1 LSVICGRTPSPKG
14 RLIQQLQYSMTAG
27 QQPKYYLNLFPACS
41 SLTSLLFILV
51 MLVSCS
57 KTPAEQPQGVVAT
70 VGSFEISDRHF
81 TNHLKRFYLR
91 TGQAA
96 NLNEDFRLGV
106 INARIERYS
115 IVEFARDQGW
125 ATDADARYNQAMIE
139 RKVMMEAYE
148 RHFIHDRVQVTEDH
162 MREVFRRHNSSV
174 RASHLYARNRYQAD
188 SLYALLQQ
196 GRSFESLAAEVFQNP
211 SLAQSGGDLGF
222 FTIDEMDI
230 AFEDAAFGLR
240 VGEISR
246 PVRTSR
252 GFSIIKVTDIV
263 TNPII
268 TEDQFARRRHATEQV
283 ARAQQFELAT
293 RRDME
298 ERITAMDWNRAL
310 LNEIWQV
317 VSGDLQAWS
326 FRGAELSE
334 LPLQLDERLR
344 DATLAQYRGFRFTV
358 QDLLHEAYYTP
369 PQRRATVRDFATFE
383 EQVEGLAYR
392 SFALGLIQNF
402 AALDREFV
410 QGSIDETFY
419 SYLFERFEGFMD
431 DQVQVDDRLVRAVF
445 DRDPSQFDQPM
456 QLNMAELVLTDG
468 ELAGEVYQKLKAGA
482 DFRAM
487 LSRYG
492 APVESRERN
501 GEIGFR
507 PITDFGTMAP
517 ALRSIQPG
525 ELAGPFQVALNHY
538 IILQC
543 LGRTDPRPLSFE
555 EAEPRVREHIFF
567 TERLRLREQFVRDL
581 RVRYNAT
588 IDMQRLNSL
597 SFEM

>member
-1 LSVICGRTPSPKG
+1 
-14 RLIQQLQYSMTAG
+14 MTAG
-27 QQPKYYLNLFPACS
+27 QKPTYFQNYFPASSRLS
-41 SLTSLLFILV
+41 SLLLISSVLFLSV
-51 MLVSCS
+51 VACNQN
-57 KTPAEQPQGVVAT
+57 TADHNQGVVAT
-70 VGSFEISDRHF
+70 VGSFEISDQHF

-139 RKVMMEAYE
+139 RKVLMEAYE

-162 MREVFRRHNSSV
+162 MREVFRRHNSSI

-196 GRSFESLAAEVFQNP
+196 GRSFESLAADVFQNP
-211 SLAQSGGDLGF
+211 ALANSGGDLGF

-230 AFEDAAFGLR
+230 AFEDAAFALR
-240 VGEISR
+240 VGEVSQ

-263 TNPII
+263 TSPII

-298 ERITAMDWNRAL
+298 ERITAMDWNREL
-310 LNEIWQV
+310 LHEIWQV
-317 VSGDLQAWS
+317 VSRDMQAWS
-326 FRGAELSE
+326 YQGGELSE
-334 LPLQLDERLR
+334 LPVQLDERLR
-344 DATLAQYRGFRFTV
+344 NGTLAQYRGFRFTV

-369 PQRRATVRDFATFE
+369 PQRRASTRDFATFE

-402 AALDREFV
+402 DALDHAFV

-419 SYLFERFEGFMD
+419 SYLFERFEGYLD
-431 DQVQVDDRLVRAVF
+431 DQVQVDERLVRAIF
-445 DRDPSQFDQPM
+445 DRDPAQFDQPM

-468 ELAGEVYQKLKAGA
+468 ELAGEIYEKLEAGA
-482 DFRAM
+482 DFITM
-487 LSRYG
+487 LRLYG
-492 APVESRERN
+492 APVDSRDDD

-517 ALRSIQPG
+517 ALRNIQPG
-525 ELAGPFQVALNHY
+525 EVAGPFQVALNHY

-555 EAEPRVREHIFF
+555 EAEPRVREHLFF
-567 TERLRLREQFVRDL
+567 TERNRVREQLVRDL
-581 RVRYNAT
+581 RVRYNAS

>member
-1 LSVICGRTPSPKG
+1 
-14 RLIQQLQYSMTAG
+14 MTAG
-27 QQPKYYLNLFPACS
+27 QSKTFFSIQFPAGS
-41 SLTSLLFILV
+41 SPTRLFVISILFALILL
-51 MLVSCS
+51 SCGEKSSVS
-57 KTPAEQPQGVVAT
+57 KTEGVVAT

-96 NLNEDFRLGV
+96 NLNEDFRMGV

-125 ATDADARYNQAMIE
+125 AADADARYNQAMIE
-139 RKVMMEAYE
+139 RKVLMEAYE
-148 RHFIHDRVQVTEDH
+148 RHFIHDQVHITEDH
-162 MREVFRRHNSSV
+162 MREVFRRHNSSI
-174 RASHLYARNRYQAD
+174 RASHLYARNRYEAD

-211 SLAQSGGDLGF
+211 SLARSGGDLGF

-230 AFEDAAFGLR
+230 AFEDAAFNLR
-240 VGEISR
+240 VGEISA

-263 TNPII
+263 SNPII

-298 ERITAMDWNRAL
+298 ERISSMDWNREL
-310 LNEIWQV
+310 LREIWQV
-317 VSGDLQAWS
+317 VNGDMQSWT
-326 FRGAELSE
+326 FRGTELSE

-344 DATLAQYRGFRFTV
+344 TAVLARYRGFSFTV
-358 QDLLHEAYYTP
+358 QDFLHEAYFTP
-369 PQRRATVRDFATFE
+369 PQRRAMVRDLATFE
-383 EQVEGLAYR
+383 EQAEGLAYR
-392 SFALGLIQNF
+392 AFALGLIQNF
-402 AALDREFV
+402 DGLDRDYI

-431 DQVQVDDRLVRAVF
+431 DQVQVDDRLVKAVF
-445 DRDPSQFDQPM
+445 ERDPAQFDQPL

-468 ELAGEVYQKLKAGA
+468 ELAGEVYEKLNAGA
-482 DFRAM
+482 DFRTM
-487 LSRYG
+487 LRQYG
-492 APVESRERN
+492 AQVESRERN
-501 GEIGFR
+501 GEIGTR

-517 ALRSIQPG
+517 ALRNIQPG
-525 ELAGPFQVALNHY
+525 EVAGPFQVALNHY
-538 IILQC
+538 IILHC

-555 EAEPRVREHIFF
+555 EAEPRVREHVFF
-567 TERLRLREQFVRDL
+567 TERLRLRDQFVRDL
-581 RVRYNAT
+581 RLRYNAT